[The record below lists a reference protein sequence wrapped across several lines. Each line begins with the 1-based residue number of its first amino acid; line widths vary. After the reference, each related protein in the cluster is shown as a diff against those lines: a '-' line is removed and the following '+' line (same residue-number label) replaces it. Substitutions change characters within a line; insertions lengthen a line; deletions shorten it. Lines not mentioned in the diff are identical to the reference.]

1 MIKFMAIQKSKNK
14 LPFEKKRYPLAGCE
28 LEPMEPVD
36 ALLIAQ
42 ALSKMN
48 PWRTLNYEAENLSRG
63 LLSPDPFSFRY
74 TITGSG
80 QRVGVVCVKHPW
92 LRGTY
97 LELLGIFEPFQQMG
111 IGSQIIQWMESRTR
125 SNGNNLW
132 ALVSGFNKSGREFY
146 RKMGFEEMATLKDLV
161 QTGSDEILIRKI
173 LK

>member
-1 MIKFMAIQKSKNK
+1 MAGRKAKTET
-14 LPFEKKRYPLAGCE
+14 PFAKERYPLKGCE

-48 PWRTLNYEAENLSRG
+48 PWRTLSYGADELSRF
-63 LLSPDPFSFRY
+63 LLSPEPFSFRY
-74 TITGSG
+74 TVTGSG
-80 QRVGVVCVKHPW
+80 QRVGVVCVKYPW

-111 IGSQIIQWMESRTR
+111 IGRQVIQWMESRTR
-125 SNGNNLW
+125 LSGKNLW
-132 ALVSGFNKSGREFY
+132 ALVSSFNRGGREFY
-146 RKMGFEEMATLKDLV
+146 RKTGFEELAALKDLV
-161 QTGSDEILIRKI
+161 QPGYDEILIRKI